1 MNEKSEKAIVN
12 EHVTYNRAKLWQII
26 LFAFNNA
33 STNIYFV
40 TFSFIT
46 YFSTGILGLA
56 AIFVS
61 QLMGYIRI
69 FDGFIDP
76 AIGILIDKT
85 DTKFGKYR
93 PILVLGNVITALSFV
108 FLFNIHHFGKG
119 MTMPLF
125 VIALIIH
132 KIGYSLQQTVTKAG
146 QAALTNDPEQ
156 RPLFNIFD
164 GIMNAI
170 IFSGS

>member
-33 STNIYFV
+33 STNIYLV

-119 MTMPLF
+119 MTIPLF

-132 KIGYSLQQTVTKAG
+132 KIGYSLQQTITKA
-146 QAALTNDPEQ
+146 
-156 RPLFNIFD
+156 
-164 GIMNAI
+164 
-170 IFSGS
+170 